1 MFAPNSMKLAGFHNL
16 FNFIFIFLERRFG
29 AAGMGAQSQ
38 NFERACQRPQNSL
51 SGAPPTT
58 ILGPPVEML
67 LDCYL

>member
-16 FNFIFIFLERRFG
+16 FNFFFERRFG

-38 NFERACQRPQNSL
+38 NVERACQRPQNSL
-51 SGAPPTT
+51 SGAPPAT
-58 ILGPPVEML
+58 ILGPSVEML